1 MNDLVYSL
9 NGGLVTDQNKIST
22 ISKVDI
28 NSIQKLI
35 RNYKQDLE
43 CFGEL
48 GFELQKIAKTNKK
61 IYFLNEQQATLLLTY
76 MKNSES
82 VRNAK
87 KVLVFAFY
95 QMKEKL
101 RSLEQEQEKARFKSL
116 SDENQR
122 LNSLNHHQKIGYKSQ
137 LKQQKEKYENKIK
150 ALKYDLENKKELSF
164 KRKLS
169 QKELLELRKIL
180 AKDYNIVCFKEWEMS
195 LFAEKIG
202 KNSVFEVVLNKLEKE
217 LNYWKNYEKYEEKW
231 KKNIKELKMK
241 LVDKLKKAYDYKKEL
256 YKAEKGSSSKEYHIE
271 NAEIFQDFIELE
283 LLQCEDIERRYFLMQ
298 IYRYGYQ
305 NIRSLNSKLA
315 FKAKLDN
322 DDINFIKILKE
333 ANILHALNEIYTTK
347 EVKKIAKD

>member
-28 NSIQKLI
+28 NSIQRLI

-101 RSLEQEQEKARFKSL
+101 RSLEQEQEKARFKTL
-116 SDENQR
+116 SDENLR

-137 LKQQKEKYENKIK
+137 LKQQKEHYENKIK
-150 ALKYDLENKKELSF
+150 ALKYDLEHKNELSF

-169 QKELLELRKIL
+169 KEELLELRKIL
-180 AKDYNIVCFKEWEMS
+180 ARDYGMICIKEWEFEF
-195 LFAEKIG
+195 LAEKIALEST
-202 KNSVFEVVLNKLEKE
+202 KMTTWDAVVKKLKQS
-217 LNYWKNYEKYEEKW
+217 LDYWQNYEEYEEKW
-231 KKNIKELKMK
+231 
-241 LVDKLKKAYDYKKEL
+241 
-256 YKAEKGSSSKEYHIE
+256 
-271 NAEIFQDFIELE
+271 
-283 LLQCEDIERRYFLMQ
+283 R
-298 IYRYGYQ
+298 
-305 NIRSLNSKLA
+305 
-315 FKAKLDN
+315 
-322 DDINFIKILKE
+322 KILRR
-333 ANILHALNEIYTTK
+333 
-347 EVKKIAKD
+347 

>member
-28 NSIQKLI
+28 NSIQRLI

-43 CFGEL
+43 FFGEL

-95 QMKEKL
+95 QMKEKI
-101 RSLEQEQEKARFKSL
+101 RSLEQEQEKARFKTL
-116 SDENQR
+116 NDENIR

-137 LKQQKEKYENKIK
+137 LAQQKEKYENKIK
-150 ALKYDLENKKELSF
+150 ALKYDLENKNKLSF

-180 AKDYNIVCFKEWEMS
+180 AKDYGILCIKEWEMS
-195 LFAEKIG
+195 LVAEKIG
-202 KNSVFEVVLNKLEKE
+202 KDTVFEAVLNKLEKE
-217 LNYWKNYEKYEEKW
+217 LKYWQNYEKYEEKW
-231 KKNIKELKMK
+231 KKRIKELKW
-241 LVDKLKKAYDYKKEL
+241 E
-256 YKAEKGSSSKEYHIE
+256 
-271 NAEIFQDFIELE
+271 F
-283 LLQCEDIERRYFLMQ
+283 
-298 IYRYGYQ
+298 
-305 NIRSLNSKLA
+305 
-315 FKAKLDN
+315 
-322 DDINFIKILKE
+322 
-333 ANILHALNEIYTTK
+333 
-347 EVKKIAKD
+347 

>member
-28 NSIQKLI
+28 NSIQRLI

-61 IYFLNEQQATLLLTY
+61 IYYLNEQQATLLLTY

-101 RSLEQEQEKARFKSL
+101 KNLEQEQEKARFKTL
-116 SDENQR
+116 SDENLR
-122 LNSLNHHQKIGYKSQ
+122 LNSLNHHQSLGYKSQ

-150 ALKYDLENKKELSF
+150 ALKYDLENKNELSL

-180 AKDYNIVCFKEWEMS
+180 ARDYGMICIKEWEMS
-195 LFAEKIG
+195 LVAEKIALEST
-202 KNSVFEVVLNKLEKE
+202 KMTTWDAVVKKLKQS
-217 LNYWKNYEKYEEKW
+217 LDYWQNYEEYEEKW
-231 KKNIKELKMK
+231 KKIL
-241 LVDKLKKAYDYKKEL
+241 
-256 YKAEKGSSSKEYHIE
+256 
-271 NAEIFQDFIELE
+271 
-283 LLQCEDIERRYFLMQ
+283 RR
-298 IYRYGYQ
+298 
-305 NIRSLNSKLA
+305 
-315 FKAKLDN
+315 
-322 DDINFIKILKE
+322 
-333 ANILHALNEIYTTK
+333 
-347 EVKKIAKD
+347 

>member
-28 NSIQKLI
+28 NSIQRLI

-61 IYFLNEQQATLLLTY
+61 IYYLNEQQATLLLTY

-116 SDENQR
+116 SDENLR

-137 LKQQKEKYENKIK
+137 LAQQKEKYENKIK
-150 ALKYDLENKKELSF
+150 ALKYDLEKKKELSF

-169 QKELLELRKIL
+169 KEELLELRKIL
-180 AKDYNIVCFKEWEMS
+180 ARDYGILCIKEWEFEF
-195 LFAEKIG
+195 LAEKIALEST
-202 KNSVFEVVLNKLEKE
+202 KMTTWDAVVKKLKQS
-217 LNYWKNYEKYEEKW
+217 LDYWKNYEEYEEKW
-231 KKNIKELKMK
+231 
-241 LVDKLKKAYDYKKEL
+241 
-256 YKAEKGSSSKEYHIE
+256 
-271 NAEIFQDFIELE
+271 
-283 LLQCEDIERRYFLMQ
+283 R
-298 IYRYGYQ
+298 
-305 NIRSLNSKLA
+305 
-315 FKAKLDN
+315 
-322 DDINFIKILKE
+322 KILRR
-333 ANILHALNEIYTTK
+333 
-347 EVKKIAKD
+347 

>member
-1 MNDLVYSL
+1 MSNLVYSL

-28 NSIQKLI
+28 NSIQRLI

-43 CFGEL
+43 CFGKL

-95 QMKEKL
+95 KMKEKL
-101 RSLEQEQEKARFKSL
+101 KNLEQEQEKARFKTL
-116 SDENQR
+116 SDENLR

-150 ALKYDLENKKELSF
+150 ALKYDLEKKKELSF

-180 AKDYNIVCFKEWEMS
+180 AKDYGILCIKEWEMS
-195 LFAEKIG
+195 LVAEKIG
-202 KNSVFEVVLNKLEKE
+202 KNLVFETVLNKLEKE
-217 LNYWKNYEKYEEKW
+217 LNYWQNYEEYEEKW
-231 KKNIKELKMK
+231 KKIL
-241 LVDKLKKAYDYKKEL
+241 
-256 YKAEKGSSSKEYHIE
+256 
-271 NAEIFQDFIELE
+271 
-283 LLQCEDIERRYFLMQ
+283 
-298 IYRYGYQ
+298 
-305 NIRSLNSKLA
+305 RS
-315 FKAKLDN
+315 
-322 DDINFIKILKE
+322 
-333 ANILHALNEIYTTK
+333 
-347 EVKKIAKD
+347 

>member
-28 NSIQKLI
+28 NSIQRLI

-61 IYFLNEQQATLLLTY
+61 IYYLNEQQATLLLTY

-101 RSLEQEQEKARFKSL
+101 RSLEQEQEKARFKTL
-116 SDENQR
+116 SDENLR

-137 LKQQKEKYENKIK
+137 LAQQKEKYENKIK
-150 ALKYDLENKKELSF
+150 ALQYDLEKKKELSF

-169 QKELLELRKIL
+169 KEELLELRKIL
-180 AKDYNIVCFKEWEMS
+180 ARDYGMICIKEWEFEF
-195 LFAEKIG
+195 LAEKIALEST
-202 KNSVFEVVLNKLEKE
+202 KMTTWDAVVKKLKQS
-217 LNYWKNYEKYEEKW
+217 LDYWQNYEEYEEKW
-231 KKNIKELKMK
+231 
-241 LVDKLKKAYDYKKEL
+241 
-256 YKAEKGSSSKEYHIE
+256 
-271 NAEIFQDFIELE
+271 
-283 LLQCEDIERRYFLMQ
+283 R
-298 IYRYGYQ
+298 
-305 NIRSLNSKLA
+305 
-315 FKAKLDN
+315 
-322 DDINFIKILKE
+322 KILRR
-333 ANILHALNEIYTTK
+333 
-347 EVKKIAKD
+347 

>member
-28 NSIQKLI
+28 NSIQRLI

-61 IYFLNEQQATLLLTY
+61 IYYLNEQQATLLLTY

-101 RSLEQEQEKARFKSL
+101 RSLEQEQEKARFKTL
-116 SDENQR
+116 SDENLR

-137 LKQQKEKYENKIK
+137 LAQQKEKYENKIK
-150 ALKYDLENKKELSF
+150 ALQYDLEHKKELSF

-180 AKDYNIVCFKEWEMS
+180 ARDYGMICIKEWEMS

-202 KNSVFEVVLNKLEKE
+202 KDTVFEAVLNKLEKE
-217 LNYWKNYEKYEEKW
+217 LKYWKNYDEFEEKW
-231 KKNIKELKMK
+231 KK
-241 LVDKLKKAYDYKKEL
+241 
-256 YKAEKGSSSKEYHIE
+256 
-271 NAEIFQDFIELE
+271 
-283 LLQCEDIERRYFLMQ
+283 
-298 IYRYGYQ
+298 
-305 NIRSLNSKLA
+305 
-315 FKAKLDN
+315 
-322 DDINFIKILKE
+322 ILRK
-333 ANILHALNEIYTTK
+333 
-347 EVKKIAKD
+347 

>member
-28 NSIQKLI
+28 NSIQRLI

-61 IYFLNEQQATLLLTY
+61 IYYLNEQQATLLLTY

-101 RSLEQEQEKARFKSL
+101 RSLEQEQEKARFKTL
-116 SDENQR
+116 SDENLR

-137 LKQQKEKYENKIK
+137 LAQQKEKYENKIK
-150 ALKYDLENKKELSF
+150 ALKYDLDHKNELSF

-180 AKDYNIVCFKEWEMS
+180 ARDYGMICIKEWEMS
-195 LFAEKIG
+195 LVAEKIG
-202 KNSVFEVVLNKLEKE
+202 KDTVFEAVVKKLEKE
-217 LNYWKNYEKYEEKW
+217 LDYWKNYEKYEEKW
-231 KKNIKELKMK
+231 
-241 LVDKLKKAYDYKKEL
+241 
-256 YKAEKGSSSKEYHIE
+256 
-271 NAEIFQDFIELE
+271 
-283 LLQCEDIERRYFLMQ
+283 R
-298 IYRYGYQ
+298 
-305 NIRSLNSKLA
+305 
-315 FKAKLDN
+315 
-322 DDINFIKILKE
+322 KILRR
-333 ANILHALNEIYTTK
+333 
-347 EVKKIAKD
+347 

>member
-28 NSIQKLI
+28 NSIQRLI

-116 SDENQR
+116 SDENLR

-137 LKQQKEKYENKIK
+137 LAQQKEHYENKIK

-180 AKDYNIVCFKEWEMS
+180 AKDYDMVCIKEWEFEF
-195 LFAEKIG
+195 LAEKIALE
-202 KNSVFEVVLNKLEKE
+202 STRITTWDAVVKKLKQS
-217 LNYWKNYEKYEEKW
+217 LDYWQNYEEYEEKW
-231 KKNIKELKMK
+231 
-241 LVDKLKKAYDYKKEL
+241 
-256 YKAEKGSSSKEYHIE
+256 
-271 NAEIFQDFIELE
+271 
-283 LLQCEDIERRYFLMQ
+283 R
-298 IYRYGYQ
+298 
-305 NIRSLNSKLA
+305 
-315 FKAKLDN
+315 
-322 DDINFIKILKE
+322 KILRR
-333 ANILHALNEIYTTK
+333 
-347 EVKKIAKD
+347 

>member
-28 NSIQKLI
+28 NSIQRLI

-61 IYFLNEQQATLLLTY
+61 IYYLNEQQATLLLTY

-101 RSLEQEQEKARFKSL
+101 RSLEQEQEKARFKTL
-116 SDENQR
+116 SDENLR

-137 LKQQKEKYENKIK
+137 LAQQKEKYENKIK
-150 ALKYDLENKKELSF
+150 ALKYDLEKKKELSF

-169 QKELLELRKIL
+169 KEELLELRKIL
-180 AKDYNIVCFKEWEMS
+180 ARDYGILCIKEWEMS
-195 LFAEKIG
+195 LVAEKIG
-202 KNSVFEVVLNKLEKE
+202 KDTVFEAVLNKLEKE
-217 LNYWKNYEKYEEKW
+217 LKYWQNYEKCEEKW
-231 KKNIKELKMK
+231 KKIL
-241 LVDKLKKAYDYKKEL
+241 
-256 YKAEKGSSSKEYHIE
+256 
-271 NAEIFQDFIELE
+271 
-283 LLQCEDIERRYFLMQ
+283 RR
-298 IYRYGYQ
+298 
-305 NIRSLNSKLA
+305 
-315 FKAKLDN
+315 
-322 DDINFIKILKE
+322 
-333 ANILHALNEIYTTK
+333 
-347 EVKKIAKD
+347 

>member
-28 NSIQKLI
+28 NSIQRLI

-61 IYFLNEQQATLLLTY
+61 IYYLNEQQATLLLTY

-116 SDENQR
+116 SDENLR

-137 LKQQKEKYENKIK
+137 LKQQKEHYENKIK

-180 AKDYNIVCFKEWEMS
+180 AKDYGILCIKEWEMS
-195 LFAEKIG
+195 LVAEKIG
-202 KNSVFEVVLNKLEKE
+202 KDTVFEAVLNKLEKE
-217 LNYWKNYEKYEEKW
+217 LKYWQNYEEYEEKW
-231 KKNIKELKMK
+231 KKIL
-241 LVDKLKKAYDYKKEL
+241 
-256 YKAEKGSSSKEYHIE
+256 
-271 NAEIFQDFIELE
+271 
-283 LLQCEDIERRYFLMQ
+283 
-298 IYRYGYQ
+298 
-305 NIRSLNSKLA
+305 RS
-315 FKAKLDN
+315 
-322 DDINFIKILKE
+322 
-333 ANILHALNEIYTTK
+333 
-347 EVKKIAKD
+347 